1 MAHYIKNTVNTALAI
16 PVIPSDTVP
25 ILNPSCVQYSG
36 SADRT
41 VANKLYDEGNSSLII
56 SDTTSSDTTDKLVD
70 LSVDFTVAPTIVK
83 IKNQVINTTASP
95 DSYAIVTAID
105 TATILSIDADIFQN
119 APEDYKILGDGFAT
133 SANPVKVG
141 DYVLNLTDLTMT
153 TVSSVDS
160 DCQLGLADD
169 IMASGEEYQIF
180 SADKILGGLAY
191 DEGAL
196 VYVGSNEGTMDV
208 AKSFVDVKVQT
219 YGQNDVIF
227 QNVAVGS
234 VLPVQCIKVYS
245 TGTDAAVKPI
255 AMW

>member
-95 DSYAIVTAID
+95 DTYAIVTAID
-105 TATILSIDADIFQN
+105 TATILSIDADIFQS
-119 APEDYKILGDGFAT
+119 APEDYKILGDG
-133 SANPVKVG
+133 
-141 DYVLNLTDLTMT
+141 LL
-153 TVSSVDS
+153 
-160 DCQLGLADD
+160 Q
-169 IMASGEEYQIF
+169 
-180 SADKILGGLAY
+180 
-191 DEGAL
+191 
-196 VYVGSNEGTMDV
+196 
-208 AKSFVDVKVQT
+208 VQT
-219 YGQNDVIF
+219 
-227 QNVAVGS
+227 
-234 VLPVQCIKVYS
+234 L
-245 TGTDAAVKPI
+245 
-255 AMW
+255 